1 MGSGIFDMIGPVM
14 IGPSSSHT
22 AGVVRIGLFAHHY
35 LGGVP
40 DEVKVTFYN
49 SFATTYKGHG
59 SDRAVVGG
67 LMGMPTDDFGI
78 KNALDLA
85 EERGIQIEYTKIGN
99 ASDLHPNTI
108 RIEARMG
115 EKHIEV
121 LGESKGGGV
130 IRIAQIDGFA
140 SNIDGSLQT
149 LILTAEDRPGAI
161 AFITELISHDRC
173 NIASMTVSRQS
184 KQGTAMHV
192 IELDSPLRPLTKQF
206 IESIEWVRSVSAL
219 SPLS

>member
-1 MGSGIFDMIGPVM
+1 MSSGIFDMIGPVM

-22 AGVVRIGLFAHHY
+22 AGVAKIGLFAHNM
-35 LGGVP
+35 LGTAP
-40 DEVKVTFYN
+40 REVKITFYN

-67 LMGMPTDDFGI
+67 LMGYATDDHRIKTSLETAEEQGI
-78 KNALDLA
+78 KIDY
-85 EERGIQIEYTKIGN
+85 IKIGN
-99 ASDLHPNTI
+99 ASDLHPNSI
-108 RIEARMG
+108 RIEAKAENSR
-115 EKHIEV
+115 IEV

-130 IRIAQIDGFA
+130 IRIVQINGFIA
-140 SNIDGSLQT
+140 NIDGSLPT
-149 LILTAEDRPGAI
+149 LVLTAIDRPGVI
-161 AFITELISHDRC
+161 AFITDIISHDGC

-192 IELDSPLRPLTKQF
+192 IELDTPLRPLTLQF
-206 IESIEWVRSVSAL
+206 IESIEWIRSVSPL

>member
-1 MGSGIFDMIGPVM
+1 MASGIFDMIGPVM

-22 AGVVRIGLFAHHY
+22 AGVVRIGLFAHK
-35 LGGVP
+35 LMGGEP
-40 DEVKVTFYN
+40 ESVKITFYN

-67 LMGMPTDDFGI
+67 LMGFATDDHRI
-78 KNALDLA
+78 KEALDLA
-85 EERGIQIEYTKIGN
+85 EAKGLQIEYQKIGN

-108 RIEARMG
+108 QIEARRG
-115 EKHIEV
+115 DHTLEV
-121 LGESKGGGV
+121 IGESKGGGV
-130 IRIAQIDGFA
+130 IRIVEIDGFA
-140 SNIDGSLQT
+140 SNIDGNLPT
-149 LILTAEDRPGAI
+149 LILTAEDRPGVI
-161 AFITELISHDRC
+161 AFITDIISHDGC

-192 IELDSPLRPLTKQF
+192 IELDTPLRPLTKQF
-206 IESIEWVRSVSAL
+206 IESIEWVRSLSAL

>member
-22 AGVVRIGLFAHHY
+22 AGVVKIGLFAY
-35 LGGVP
+35 RFLGEVP
-40 DEVKVTFYN
+40 EVVKITFYN

-59 SDRAVVGG
+59 SDRAVIGG
-67 LMGMPTDDFGI
+67 LMGFATDDFKI

-85 EERGIQIEYTKIGN
+85 EERGMQIEYTKIGN

-108 RIEARMG
+108 RIEARKG

-121 LGESKGGGV
+121 VGESKGGGV
-130 IRIAQIDGFA
+130 IKIVEIDDFLA
-140 SNIDGSLQT
+140 NVDGSLQT

-161 AFITELISHDRC
+161 AFIADLISHDGC

-192 IELDSPLRPLTKQF
+192 IELDTPLRPLTKQF